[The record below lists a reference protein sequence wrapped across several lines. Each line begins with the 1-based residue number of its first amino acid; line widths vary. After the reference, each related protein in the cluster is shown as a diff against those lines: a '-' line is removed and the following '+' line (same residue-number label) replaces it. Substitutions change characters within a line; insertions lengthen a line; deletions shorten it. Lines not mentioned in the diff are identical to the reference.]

1 MFEDFIIDDEPN
13 VTPRDIT
20 GTIGDVSCL
29 NSLPD
34 VPSFAD
40 AISKLLPPSIT
51 DTYGESR
58 TSISLLESLRL
69 QYPSHSTT
77 FETPWMGSHGDE
89 EITFIKDIAT
99 ITRSGFAGESSI
111 EPITG

>member
-40 AISKLLPPSIT
+40 AMFIFFRSCSVNAFIDQNYYRLPSLTHTESVSGVVAISFH
-51 DTYGESR
+51 DVY
-58 TSISLLESLRL
+58 
-69 QYPSHSTT
+69 
-77 FETPWMGSHGDE
+77 
-89 EITFIKDIAT
+89 
-99 ITRSGFAGESSI
+99 
-111 EPITG
+111 